1 MKDAQVDW
9 IREELTKRGV
19 SYGPLYDD
27 LLDHVCTE
35 VEKGM
40 EDGLS
45 FGDAYEKAIARIEP
59 KGLHTIEERT
69 IKTLN
74 FTTLIKNYLLI
85 SLRNLWRNRWYTSTN
100 LLGLTVGLTACLLI
114 FLFIRYEKSYDKS
127 HPEKDLWR
135 LYTIR
140 HEDNGVSSRTA
151 FSGAPWGP
159 ALAEEI
165 PALTSPARFMKYRL
179 PVRISVP
186 STSDYFSEPNLIW
199 ADQSA
204 LQLFDLPLIMGS
216 QETALADPRSIVISE
231 STAFKFFGTN
241 DAIGKTITYNDEFDL
256 QVTGV
261 MRDMPENMHFKAD
274 LIGSFNTMGDAFWD
288 IVDNWGILY
297 YYTYFKME
305 EKADPLVVAE
315 AANNFFARHMG
326 KEWTDDRSV
335 GLQKVTDIH
344 LRSDLEN
351 ELKANSDINRL
362 YLLAAIAAVILL
374 LACANFI
381 NLNMARSVKR
391 TREVGVR
398 KVMGS
403 LRWHIV
409 VQFISESFTLVLLAT
424 LLSAL
429 LVLVALPS
437 FNQLLGLR
445 MDPIGMA
452 DFTLL
457 GYIVLVLGIIS
468 FLAGFIPGL
477 LTSRLQTVNALKGSF
492 LGLKGSLSIN
502 NGLLLFQFT
511 ICTVLLIAIGTIR
524 LQQQYIT
531 EKNLGYDQGQL
542 LMISTS
548 DIDQEQVDLVKR
560 TLKEIPAVDQ
570 ISFTSHKLVGD
581 QPYHASYA
589 FNAPNMLVDTLL
601 LGRLHIDKDFISTYK
616 VKLLSGRDFNPQ
628 LVTDTASFLV
638 NETVV
643 RKLGLKNNEQALGY
657 SIQYLTQ
664 GVNGRYPRNG
674 RIIGVV
680 EDFHFQTLHHD
691 IEGFVMD
698 IQPARYH
705 FYACRITGKDYQQV
719 AASVLTAI
727 DQLMPNTRPDY
738 FWLDE
743 HQASLYRAESTFS
756 TLISVAVLIS
766 IILALMGLLSLV
778 LQLVATRR
786 KEVGLRKVLGA
797 SILSIVQLFSKRFF
811 ATMGLSFL
819 IAWPLVYL
827 WMNSWLKQFPYR
839 IDIPWIYYGLAPA
852 ALLILA
858 LITIAGSTLK
868 TAITSPTQSLRYD

>member
-9 IREELTKRGV
+9 IREELKKRGV
-19 SYGPLYDD
+19 SYGPLFDD

-35 VEKGM
+35 VEYGM
-40 EDGLS
+40 AEGLS
-45 FGDAYEKAIARIEP
+45 FGEAYEKAIVGIEP
-59 KGLHTIEERT
+59 QGLHTIEERT
-69 IKTLN
+69 IRTLN
-74 FTTLIKNYLLI
+74 FTTLIRHYLLI

-100 LLGLTVGLTACLLI
+100 LLGLTVGLTACMLI
-114 FLFIRYEKSYDKS
+114 FLFIRYEKSYDQA

-140 HEDNGVSSRTA
+140 HEGNGVSTRTA

-159 ALAEEI
+159 ALVDEI
-165 PALTSPARFMKYRL
+165 PALKSTIRFMKYRL
-179 PVRISVP
+179 PVRISDP
-186 STSDYFSEPNLIW
+186 ATDEYFSEPNLIW

-204 LQLFDLPLIMGS
+204 LHLFDLPLIMGN
-216 QETALADPRSIVISE
+216 QETALRNPRSVVLSE
-231 STAFKFFGTN
+231 STAIKFFGTR
-241 DAIGKTITYNDEFDL
+241 DAIGKAITYNDEFDL
-256 QVTGV
+256 QVTGI
-261 MRDMPENMHFKAD
+261 MKDMPENVHFKAD

-297 YYTYFKME
+297 YYTYFELE
-305 EKADPLVVAE
+305 EQADPSVVSE
-315 AANNFFARHMG
+315 AANDFFARYMG
-326 KEWTDDRSV
+326 KEWTDNRSV

-344 LRSDLEN
+344 LKSDLEN

-362 YLLAAIAAVILL
+362 YLLAAIAGVILL

-409 VQFISESFTLVLLAT
+409 VQFISESFTLVFLAT

-429 LVLVALPS
+429 LVLTVLPS
-437 FNQLLGLR
+437 FNQLLGLNL
-445 MDPIGMA
+445 DPITMT
-452 DFTLL
+452 DLTLV
-457 GYIVLVLGIIS
+457 GYIVSVLAMIS

-477 LTSRLQTVNALKGSF
+477 LSSRLQTVNALKGSF

-511 ICTVLLIAIGTIR
+511 ICTALLIAIGTIR
-524 LQQQYIT
+524 LQQHYIT
-531 EKNLGYDQGQL
+531 EKDLGYDQSQL
-542 LMISTS
+542 LMVSTN
-548 DIDQEQVDLVKR
+548 DINQEQVDLVKQ

-570 ISFTSHKLVGD
+570 VSFTSHKLVGD
-581 QPYHASYA
+581 QPYYASYA
-589 FNAPNMLVDTLL
+589 FNAPNTLVDTLL
-601 LGRLHIDKDFISTYK
+601 LGRLHIDQDFLETYK
-616 VKLLSGRDFNPQ
+616 VELLAGRDFNPQ

-638 NETVV
+638 NETTV
-643 RKLGLKNNEQALGY
+643 RKLGLKTNEDALGY
-657 SIQYLTQ
+657 RIEYLTQ

-705 FYACRITGKDYQQV
+705 FYACRITGKDYQQA
-719 AASVLTAI
+719 AASVSTAL
-727 DQLMPNTRPDY
+727 DKLMPNTRPDY

-743 HQASLYRAESTFS
+743 HQASLYQAESTFS
-756 TLISVAVLIS
+756 TLITVAVLIS
-766 IILALMGLLSLV
+766 IVLALMGLLSLV

-786 KEVGLRKVLGA
+786 REVGLRKVLGA
-797 SILSIVQLFSKRFF
+797 SILSIIQLFSRRFF
-811 ATMGLSFL
+811 ATMCLSFL

-839 IDIPWIYYGLAPA
+839 IDIPWVYYGLAPA
-852 ALLILA
+852 TLLILA